1 MFLPILNRNRSNC
14 EIFWVKREKFTSY
27 QYFATWP
34 TMYISQFLL
43 CGCSFKHSKGSC
55 CCHFIYQTWFLHWY
69 LVFLETERICTVML
83 VCRKWYDVIHGSTV
97 SKKIDLRLEKYFW
110 ASAIIHQRMHVIS
123 LHTLPMRSANIIL
136 TWLSAPGAAAWT
148 TDLLTGHYA
157 CLNRLIAWGTFVS
170 AEDLWSHNL
179 WKAHSL
185 GAELH
190 RGSVSRAVEVI
201 FWV

>member
-1 MFLPILNRNRSNC
+1 MLLSFRLPDMVLALIFSFL
-14 EIFWVKREKFTSY
+14 
-27 QYFATWP
+27 
-34 TMYISQFLL
+34 
-43 CGCSFKHSKGSC
+43 
-55 CCHFIYQTWFLHWY
+55 
-69 LVFLETERICTVML
+69 LETERICTVML

-136 TWLSAPGAAAWT
+136 TWLSIPGADTWT
-148 TDLLTGHYA
+148 TDLLTLHYA
-157 CLNRLIAWGTFVS
+157 CLNRLIALGTFVS

-201 FWV
+201 FESKNHYSANFCTKTTPDFNTVRKMHK